1 MAKYKGPIYQYAQ
14 SMMPGYSGLTP
25 TQLLTWIMIWSW
37 SKQDKP
43 CFMSNARFAKELA
56 VSERQIKNVLKQLKD
71 LGLVK
76 FSYESIN
83 GSSKKRCLCAVQKQ
97 ANKVGSALP
106 HAGIESPPSGQEIT
120 PPVGT
125 SVPVSG
131 EVSFTH
137 NRIDTISTNTLSIKE
152 EEGNENEVMLLF
164 SQLGKNAGVSMTTVK
179 NWYQSFSDGH
189 LKDGVWV
196 DTDGK
201 PLSKVQAYATK
212 NFEYRLAKTKQNS
225 YHRPTKKPNLVD
237 VEGKI
242 RYHRRRAENWSKN
255 PEKQHLVGDELR
267 YVKYLE
273 HQLKDIS

>member
-106 HAGIESPPSGQEIT
+106 QAGIESPPSGQEIT
-120 PPVGT
+120 LPVGT

-137 NRIDTISTNTLSIKE
+137 NRIDTISTTTLSIKE
-152 EEGNENEVMLLF
+152 EEGSENEVMLLF
-164 SQLGKNAGVSMTTVK
+164 SQLGKKAGVSMTTVNK
-179 NWYQSFSDGH
+179 WYQSFSSNH
-189 LKDGVWV
+189 LRNGVWV
-196 DTDGK
+196 DKDGT
-201 PLSKVQAYATK
+201 PLSKVQVYAAK
-212 NFEYRLAKTKQNS
+212 NFEYRLARTKQNS
-225 YHRPTKKPNLVD
+225 YQRPKRKLD
-237 VEGKI
+237 AEKI
-242 RYHRRRAENWSKN
+242 EADIRWHKRRADAWSKN
-255 PEKQHLVGDELR
+255 PDKQHLVAGER
-267 YVKYLE
+267 QSIMHLE
-273 HQLKDIS
+273 QQLQEMP